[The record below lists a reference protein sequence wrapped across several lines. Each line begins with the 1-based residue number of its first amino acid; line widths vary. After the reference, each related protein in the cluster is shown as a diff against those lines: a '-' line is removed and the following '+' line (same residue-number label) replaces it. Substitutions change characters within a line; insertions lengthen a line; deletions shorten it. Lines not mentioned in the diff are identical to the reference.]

1 VKVVVDTSVWS
12 LSLRKDK
19 PSNHVVVKKLAMLL
33 EENMDVFIIG
43 VILQEVLQA
52 FRHEKTFQKLVK
64 EFDSLPLL
72 AVKKED
78 YVSAAKLRRKCAGK
92 GISASTIDCLIAS
105 MTVSSGSHLLTADK
119 DFSYIASVSGL
130 RLL

>member
-1 VKVVVDTSVWS
+1 MKVVVDTSVWS
-12 LSLRKDK
+12 LSLRKEK
-19 PSNHVVVKKLAMLL
+19 PSNHVVVKKLATLL
-33 EENMDVFIIG
+33 EDDMDIFIIG

-52 FRHEKTFQKLVK
+52 FRHEKTLQKMVK

-72 AVKKED
+72 TVKKED
-78 YVSAAKLRRKCAGK
+78 YVTAARLHRKCAGK
-92 GISASTIDCLIAS
+92 GISAGTVDCLIAS

-119 DFSYIASVSGL
+119 DFSYIASVSEL